1 MSKKRMKL
9 IEDGLQSLNP
19 LKIDIVDE
27 GHLHVGHAGAK
38 SGGHFKLYIVSEHFK
53 GQSMVNRH
61 KLIYQ
66 NLDELMKTEVH
77 ALSIKYVIPV
87 EL

>member
-1 MSKKRMKL
+1 MSEKRIKL
-9 IEDGLQSLNP
+9 IQDGLQSLNP

-38 SGGHFKLYIVSEHFK
+38 SGGHFKLYIVSDHFK
-53 GQSMVNRH
+53 DQSMIDRH
-61 KLIYQ
+61 KLIYKK
-66 NLDELMKTEVH
+66 LSELMKTEVH
-77 ALSIKYVIPV
+77 ALSIKAMSPE

>member
-1 MSKKRMKL
+1 MKL

-19 LKIDIVDE
+19 LKIDIADE

-53 GQSMVNRH
+53 GKSMVDRH

-77 ALSIKYVIPV
+77 ALSIKAVSPE

>member
-1 MSKKRMKL
+1 MSEKRIKL
-9 IEDGLQSLNP
+9 IQEGLQSLNP
-19 LKIDIVDE
+19 LKIDIIDE

-38 SGGHFKLYIVSEHFK
+38 SGGHFKLYIVSDHFK
-53 GQSMVNRH
+53 GQIMIDRH
-61 KLIYQ
+61 NLIYK

-77 ALSIKYVIPV
+77 ALSIKAVSPE